1 MADGVRRIGVSIAIL
16 TLILS
21 SPASAHTTVVEDP
34 AGDIATSASSA
45 FDIVQAKVTE
55 RKGAG
60 IMYFQLELAAP
71 VTDTSGFGAWAFNV
85 NAPAGSATFYGVIV
99 RHCDRQ
105 LQAVCGSDGYHWE
118 SALLTSTGTTVDAFP
133 FSVDG
138 ATVKAYLDPALLG
151 DVSALRWSSNT
162 RNTPAGGGRL
172 ALDFAPNS
180 GFVTL
185 ER

>member
-1 MADGVRRIGVSIAIL
+1 MIERVRLIVVSIAIL
-16 TLILS
+16 TLMLG
-21 SPASAHTTVVEDP
+21 SPASAHTAVVADP
-34 AGDIATSASSA
+34 VGDMATAASPA

-60 IMYFQLELAAP
+60 ILYFQLELAAP
-71 VTDTSGFGAWAFNV
+71 VTETTGFGAWAFLV
-85 NAPAGSATFYGVIV
+85 NAPAGSATFYGVVV

-105 LQAVCGSDGYHWE
+105 VQAVCGANGYHWE
-118 SALLTSTGTTVDAFP
+118 SALLTATGTTVGAFG

-138 ATVKAYLDPALLG
+138 ATVKAYVDPALLG
-151 DVSALRWSSNT
+151 DVGVLRWSANT
-162 RNTPAGGGRL
+162 RNAPAGGGSR